1 LTIFEKSYRIQNMKK
16 KTAMKKTQAS
26 GKATKNAAE
35 QAKKTPKV
43 VSKEQR
49 TVGVK
54 HSAAKITPQPTRTSP
69 AKASAPRRAG
79 LGRGLDALISAKAAA
94 AAQRDI
100 QAAREEIVSSIKNI
114 NTKKQ
119 STEQAGQSPAAQ
131 SPNAIPGE
139 EFIKVKTNLI
149 HRSPWQPRG
158 TFNQESLHELAETI
172 KVHGLIQALTCR
184 RIPASKG
191 GGFELISGERRLRA
205 AIEAGLDEVPVRVI
219 DVSDRDAAEMAV
231 IENIQRDDL
240 NAIEEAEGYRTLID
254 EFHLT
259 QQEVA
264 DRVGK
269 GRASVAH
276 ALRLLELPDE
286 VKQLVSAGQ
295 LSVGHAKVLL
305 SLESDTEQTL
315 LARKC
320 VLSGQSVRAL
330 EKAIAR
336 KEIEKEEMKSR
347 RDDIPESH
355 ARFLL
360 DKLHGFFGSPVR
372 LRPSVTFSNGKRA
385 RGSIE
390 IDFVDNDD
398 LSRILDLLGI
408 IVD

>member
-1 LTIFEKSYRIQNMKK
+1 MKK
-16 KTAMKKTQAS
+16 QPA
-26 GKATKNAAE
+26 
-35 QAKKTPKV
+35 AKK
-43 VSKEQR
+43 Q
-49 TVGVK
+49 
-54 HSAAKITPQPTRTSP
+54 SAAKKPSLTGKAP
-69 AKASAPRRAG
+69 AKVLKPAADKASAKSKANKAPASKPATPVRPKPAMTAAPTHRAG

-94 AAQRDI
+94 VAQRDI
-100 QAAREEIVSSIKNI
+100 EAARQEIVSSIKGAKENAAAAKPTAAPVQ
-114 NTKKQ
+114 N
-119 STEQAGQSPAAQ
+119 AGNMP
-131 SPNAIPGE
+131 PGE
-139 EFIKVKTNLI
+139 EFIQVKTSLI

-158 TFNQESLHELAETI
+158 TFNPESLKELAETI

-184 RIPASKG
+184 RIPSEKG

-205 AIEAGLDEVPVRVI
+205 AIEAGFDEVPVRVI
-219 DVSDRDAAEMAV
+219 NVSDRDAAEMSV

-254 EFHLT
+254 EFKLT

-305 SLESDTEQTL
+305 SLENETEQTL

-320 VLSGQSVRAL
+320 VLNGQSVRTL
-330 EKAIAR
+330 EKIVAR
-336 KEIEKEEMKSR
+336 RDIEREEEKSR
-347 RDDIPESH
+347 KDDMPESH

-360 DKLHGFFGSPVR
+360 DKLHAFFSSPVR
-372 LRPSVTFSNGKRA
+372 LRPSVTFSNGKKA

-390 IDFVDNDD
+390 IDFIDNED
-398 LSRILDLLGI
+398 LTRILNLLGI
-408 IVD
+408 SVD